1 MRPDRP
7 CHPADVRS
15 SPTARRDGAGD
26 APGSASSLLPL
37 FLLTGI
43 LAASACGEPP
53 GDETSFLPEPTP
65 HEAQQLDIFQKG
77 LDRTELGS
85 VWLREAERAL
95 QRPAPLQPPYAESG
109 RFVPPEATALGYA
122 VRVER
127 GQRLEVEVESDLL
140 EDGRL
145 LVDLFRAEPDGRARP
160 ARIRS
165 LRSGEGRLA
174 LEPPRDGEY
183 VLRIQPALF
192 ADGDYRLTV
201 RRTAAFDF
209 PVAGHD
215 QEDVWSRFGA
225 PREGGKREH
234 HGVDI
239 FAPRG
244 TPVLASVEGVVRR
257 ADETPVGGR
266 VVWLRDADQPRS
278 LYYAHLDTQLVRRG
292 QRVAIGD
299 TLGLVGNTGNARTT
313 PPHLHFGLYVRGQGP
328 IDPFPFIR
336 VLPDEPPSTTVD
348 PALAGGWARPTTDGV
363 RLRSGPS
370 REAGIVS
377 ELSATTAFRVLAASG
392 DWYRVR
398 LPDGSQGYVAGR
410 LAEDTGASRLA
421 GTPPLLRAEPTVA
434 GESPPARAP
443 SSGSA
448 GSAGSSPVPAQ
459 R

>member
-1 MRPDRP
+1 MNG
-7 CHPADVRS
+7 
-15 SPTARRDGAGD
+15 RDGAKG
-26 APGSASSLLPL
+26 APGIASSLLPL
-37 FLLTGI
+37 FLLTGT
-43 LAASACGEPP
+43 LVVSGCGEPP

-65 HEAQQLDIFQKG
+65 HEAQQLDIFRKG

-95 QRPAPLQPPYAESG
+95 ERPTPLEPPHAESG
-109 RFVPPEATALGYA
+109 RFVPPEAAALGYS

-127 GQRLEVEVESDLL
+127 GQRLEVEVEGDLL
-140 EDGRL
+140 EDDRL
-145 LVDLFRAEPDGRARP
+145 LVDLFRAGPDGRARP

-165 LRSGEGRLA
+165 LRNGEGGVA

-192 ADGDYRLTV
+192 AEGDYRLTV

-209 PVAGHD
+209 PVAEHD
-215 QEDVWSRFGA
+215 QEAVWSGFGA
-225 PREGGKREH
+225 PREGGRREH

-266 VVWLRDADQPRS
+266 VVWLRDASAPRS
-278 LYYAHLDTQLVRRG
+278 LYYAHLDTQFVRRG
-292 QRVAIGD
+292 QRVALGD

-328 IDPFPFIR
+328 IDPLPFIR

-348 PALAGGWARPTTDGV
+348 PALAGAWARPTTDGV

-370 REAGIVS
+370 QDAGVVG
-377 ELSATTAFRVLAASG
+377 ELSPTTAFRVLGAGG

-398 LPDGSQGYVAGR
+398 LADGSQGYVAGR

-434 GESPPARAP
+434 EESAPARAP
-443 SSGSA
+443 SGGSTGSSGST
-448 GSAGSSPVPAQ
+448 SAPAQ

>member
-1 MRPDRP
+1 M
-7 CHPADVRS
+7 
-15 SPTARRDGAGD
+15 TARDRTGD
-26 APGSASSLLPL
+26 APRVASSLLTL
-37 FLLTGI
+37 FLLTGT
-43 LAASACGEPP
+43 LVVAGCGEPP
-53 GDETSFLPEPTP
+53 GDEASFLTAPTP
-65 HEAQQLDIFQKG
+65 HEAQQLEIFRKG

-95 QRPAPLQPPYAESG
+95 ERPAPLQPPYAESG

-127 GQRLEVEVESDLL
+127 GQRLEVEVEGDLV
-140 EDGRL
+140 ESGRL

-165 LRSGEGRLA
+165 LPTGEGRLA
-174 LEPPRDGEY
+174 LEPPRDAEY

-201 RRTAAFDF
+201 RRTAALDF

-215 QEDVWSRFGA
+215 QDAVWSGFGA
-225 PREGGKREH
+225 PREGGRREH

-239 FAPRG
+239 FADRG

-257 ADETPVGGR
+257 ANETPVGGR
-266 VVWLRDADQPRS
+266 VVWLRDAGEPRS
-278 LYYAHLDTQLVRRG
+278 LYYAHLDTQFVRRG
-292 QRVAIGD
+292 QRVGIGD

-328 IDPFPFIR
+328 IDPLPFIR
-336 VLPDEPPSTTVD
+336 VHPDEPPSTTVD
-348 PALAGGWARPTTDGV
+348 PALAGAWARPTTDGV

-370 REAGIVS
+370 RNAGVVS
-377 ELSATTAFRVLAASG
+377 ELSPTTAFRVLAASG

-398 LPDGSQGYVAGR
+398 LADGSQGYVAGR

-421 GTPPLLRAEPTVA
+421 GTPPVLRAEPTLA
-434 GESPPARAP
+434 EESPPVRAP
-443 SSGSA
+443 SGGGAVSSGST
-448 GSAGSSPVPAQ
+448 SAPAQ